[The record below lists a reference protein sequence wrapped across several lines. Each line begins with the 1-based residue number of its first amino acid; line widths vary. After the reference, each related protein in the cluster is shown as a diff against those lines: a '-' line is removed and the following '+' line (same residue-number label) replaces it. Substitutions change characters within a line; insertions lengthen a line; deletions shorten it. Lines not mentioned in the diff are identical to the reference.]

1 MKTFADIFKK
11 LDQIRFPEAI
21 TNDDGIKVIRV
32 TYFNNEFD
40 DIPYNE
46 DQLQFLNQ
54 IKDSNR
60 TRRNLMNKATQLNV
74 EAMIDEEVAKTKAA
88 IDAAVEKEP
97 SLKDEGEK
105 VKAEIDAHAEK
116 MKNGEE
122 IDADE
127 PTFKEKALSALVK
140 VGAGVAVG
148 VGALALVTA
157 LKGCSTDDKEPV
169 VEEPAIETEVEA
181 PSEEPTED
189 MTDVVV
195 DYDRA
200 VKDIKAMTNDI
211 NATLI
216 ANGQESVD
224 AESYAAF
231 YNWSNIENID
241 PMAFLKE
248 QQTNIVPI
256 GATEGATTSFMA
268 IDTIGHNNTLF
279 MYGEDVKM
287 ISILP
292 YVVDPD
298 NQEFVR
304 IFEDTEKEIRELSI
318 KEANG
323 TLTDEDKERA
333 TEIYNDIYNYLR
345 SQGGSAFGNHNN
357 HNEGITKMVD
367 MTIMNSMLQALGK
380 AGFINQDQINAIIGK
395 DIDPA
400 TGEAILRTPLN
411 DWANAMGEWN
421 RLCDAANSYV
431 YAVPEEEA
439 EGFTYGK

>member
-1 MKTFADIFKK
+1 MKTFADINKTEV
-11 LDQIRFPEAI
+11 RFAEGI
-21 TNDDGIKVIRV
+21 INDDGVKVIKIN
-32 TYFNNEFD
+32 YFDNEKEAD
-40 DIPYNE
+40 EIPYDE
-46 DQLQFLNQ
+46 DQLRLLDQY
-54 IKDSNR
+54 KDNNR
-60 TRRNLMNKATQLNV
+60 TRRNLDNKSVQITNASL
-74 EAMIDEEVAKTKAA
+74 IDEELNKTNAEVDKAVAK
-88 IDAAVEKEP
+88 DP
-97 SLKDEGEK
+97 SLKEEAEK
-105 VKAEIDAHAEK
+105 VKAAMAEK
-116 MKNGEE
+116 AEEMKNSESDN
-122 IDADE
+122 IK
-127 PTFKEKALSALVK
+127 PTTKEKVASTLVK

-148 VGALALVTA
+148 VGALALITV
-157 LKGCSTDDKEPV
+157 LKGCSTDDKEPT
-169 VEEPAIETEVEA
+169 VEPVIETVDETAEV
-181 PSEEPTED
+181 EEPTED
-189 MTDVVV
+189 MVDTVI

-200 VKDIKAMTNDI
+200 IKDIKAMTNDY
-211 NATLI
+211 NTTLA
-216 ANGQESVD
+216 ANGQDTVD

-231 YNWSNIENID
+231 YNWLNMENID
-241 PMAFLKE
+241 PMSFLQE
-248 QQTNIVPI
+248 QKNNIIPVGP
-256 GATEGATTSFMA
+256 TEGATTSFMA
-268 IDTIGHNNTLF
+268 IDTIGHNNTLY

-287 ISILP
+287 ISLLP

-304 IFEDTEKEIRELSI
+304 IVEDTEKEIRELSI

-323 TLTDEDKERA
+323 TITDEDKERA
-333 TEIYNDIYNYLR
+333 TEIYDDIYNYLR

-357 HNEGITKMVD
+357 HNEGVTKMVD

-439 EGFTYGK
+439 QGFTYGK